1 MKISIDTKED
11 SPEEIRKLIR
21 MLLALVG
28 DSPDYGSQRSPPATG
43 EGLFDMFGSPE
54 SSTAEQQRDLF
65 SEPKST
71 SVDWAQS
78 QQRLGKGQSKT
89 EQQESGMDINDFIDH
104 ADESSSQK
112 SGTDDDENFKVVP
125 Y

>member
-28 DSPDYGSQRSPPATG
+28 DSAADYGSQRSPPASG
-43 EGLFDMFGSPE
+43 EGLFDMFGDPAA
-54 SSTAEQQRDLF
+54 STAEQQ
-65 SEPKST
+65 
-71 SVDWAQS
+71 Q
-78 QQRLGKGQSKT
+78 LGNKGAPLINPDGS
-89 EQQESGMDINDFIDH
+89 SGGMDINDFLDSPK
-104 ADESSSQK
+104 ESSQQN
-112 SGTDDDENFKVVP
+112 SGSDDDIKVVP

>member
-28 DSPDYGSQRSPPATG
+28 ESSSYGERTPPATG
-43 EGLFDMFGSPE
+43 EGLFDMFGDPAA
-54 SSTAEQQRDLF
+54 STSEQQQMG
-65 SEPKST
+65 KS
-71 SVDWAQS
+71 S
-78 QQRLGKGQSKT
+78 G
-89 EQQESGMDINDFIDH
+89 GMDINDFLDSPK
-104 ADESSSQK
+104 EPSQQN
-112 SGTDDDENFKVVP
+112 SGSDDDDIKVVP